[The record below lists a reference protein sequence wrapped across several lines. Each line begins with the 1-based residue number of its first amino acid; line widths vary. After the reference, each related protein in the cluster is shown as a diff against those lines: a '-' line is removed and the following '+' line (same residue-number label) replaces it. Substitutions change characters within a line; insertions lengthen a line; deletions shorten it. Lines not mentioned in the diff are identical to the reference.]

1 MFRRRG
7 RDTDQDPGEDFA
19 QESEDGELESD
30 LDDDGDSG
38 AAGPKPAAGTVR
50 TDGPWDS
57 AELDNPGNGRIDLG
71 GLLVPVF
78 QEMQMRLE
86 MSEAQQV
93 ISATVVVGQSA
104 VQLIPFAAPRTEG
117 IWADVL
123 DENAK
128 EITKQGGI
136 VDRGIGPF
144 GPEMRARIPVT
155 LPDGNKGMQV
165 ARFIGADGPRWFLR
179 GIISGQAAVQA
190 EAAVAVEQVFR
201 QTVVVRGDAA
211 MAPHDPI
218 PLKMPAQN
226 PPDGVATTEA
236 EPEVPSSPY
245 RGDLN
250 PFERGPEITEIR

>member
-7 RDTDQDPGEDFA
+7 RDTDQDPGEDF
-19 QESEDGELESD
+19 EDGELEAD
-30 LDDDGDSG
+30 LDEEDEDGRSEKS
-38 AAGPKPAAGTVR
+38 AARTVR
-50 TDGPWDS
+50 TDGPWDA
-57 AELDNPGNGRIDLG
+57 AELDKPLNGRIDLG

-78 QEMQMRLE
+78 QDMQMRLE
-86 MSEAQQV
+86 MSESQQV

-104 VQLIPFAAPRTEG
+104 IQLIPFAAPRTEG

-136 VDRGIGPF
+136 VDRGVGPF
-144 GPEMRARIPVT
+144 GPEMRARIPVK
-155 LPDGNKGMQV
+155 LPDGNQGMQV
-165 ARFIGADGPRWFLR
+165 ARFLGADGPRWFLR
-179 GIISGQAAVQA
+179 GIVSGQAAVQP
-190 EAAVAVEQVFR
+190 EAAAVVEQVFR

-218 PLKMPAQN
+218 PLKMPSQN
-226 PPDGVATTEA
+226 PPGGVDTTEA